1 MKMAQHMRLC
11 SAAIVMY
18 THSRIYILSACC
30 SCVRACVCVCL
41 LSSVLRL
48 MRKISNSPKAK
59 QQKMQ
64 FTHTHTQLG
73 TPTFLTSQLLVVCAD
88 SDILLAAKTNY
99 MKIYCK

>member
-1 MKMAQHMRLC
+1 MRLC

-73 TPTFLTSQLLVVCAD
+73 MPTILTAQLLVVCAD

>member
-1 MKMAQHMRLC
+1 MRLC

-18 THSRIYILSACC
+18 THSRIYILSACYI
-30 SCVRACVCVCL
+30 CVRACVCVCL

-64 FTHTHTQLG
+64 FTHTLTDTHTQLG
-73 TPTFLTSQLLVVCAD
+73 MPTILTAQLLVVCAD

>member
-1 MKMAQHMRLC
+1 MRLC

-64 FTHTHTQLG
+64 FTHTLTDTHIHTQLG
-73 TPTFLTSQLLVVCAD
+73 TPTILTAQLLVVCAD

>member
-1 MKMAQHMRLC
+1 MRLC

-30 SCVRACVCVCL
+30 SCVRASVCVCL

-64 FTHTHTQLG
+64 FTHTLTHTHTIG
-73 TPTFLTSQLLVVCAD
+73 HAD
-88 SDILLAAKTNY
+88 NSNSSIACGL
-99 MKIYCK
+99 CGQ